1 MKQEQF
7 DEILKR
13 RIDQTYTTA
22 GAKGKE
28 YSGSQGDRLHNF
40 KQSAVMSAKKETQ
53 AEALWGMWR
62 KHLVSIM
69 DMIEASKNGK
79 VVGRKKMDEK
89 LGDCVVYSILMEAV
103 FTEEDE
109 KLLAGIKERSQGA
122 ADVLFGR
129 IGAFV
134 GEEPIKVC
142 DIPAGTTIDKRILNS
157 VFTNKFEGGRDAAGI
172 CTCSIH
178 NR

>member
-69 DMIEASKNGK
+69 DMIEASKNGQ
-79 VVGRKKMDEK
+79 VIGTAKM
-89 LGDCVVYSILMEAV
+89 
-103 FTEEDE
+103 DE